1 MQQYC
6 EIATPKGVMRGF
18 FHVPHRKEFPVLLIF
33 HGFTGQCTGTKFSY
47 VSLSR
52 LLEAQGVGTLR
63 MDFLGSGESDLTFK
77 GMTFDDELSCA
88 RILLEELKKM
98 PQVTD
103 IYVLGHS
110 MGGAIAS
117 ELAKIYPEDIKKLV
131 LWAPAFCLPDAL
143 DYLTGTVKEA
153 PVYDHSGFEISD
165 AFVKDMLQRDFYKN
179 LDTYKNDLLVI
190 HGTEDKTVPYAISE
204 KYTKLFGKQMIF
216 HPVVGASHNYDNADH
231 IHEVLSTT
239 YKFLTEQV
247 M

>member
-77 GMTFDDELSCA
+77 EMTFDDELSCA

-143 DYLTGTVKEA
+143 DYLTGSVKEA
-153 PVYDHSGFEISD
+153 PVYDHNGFEISD

-179 LDTYKNDLLVI
+179 LDTYKN
-190 HGTEDKTVPYAISE
+190 EKDKGKIVQVWYNPSARCVSIAETLAGRFRQHAGSVAMGAWVPSCLARNW
-204 KYTKLFGKQMIF
+204 L
-216 HPVVGASHNYDNADH
+216 N
-231 IHEVLSTT
+231 
-239 YKFLTEQV
+239 
-247 M
+247 

>member
-1 MQQYC
+1 
-6 EIATPKGVMRGF
+6 
-18 FHVPHRKEFPVLLIF
+18 
-33 HGFTGQCTGTKFSY
+33 
-47 VSLSR
+47 
-52 LLEAQGVGTLR
+52 

-77 GMTFDDELSCA
+77 EMTFDDELSCA

-131 LWAPAFCLPDAL
+131 LWAPAFSLPDSL
-143 DYLTGTVKEA
+143 DYLTGTVEEA
-153 PVYDHSGFEISD
+153 PIYDHSGFEISD
-165 AFVKDMLQRDFYKN
+165 EFVKDMLQRDFYKN

-190 HGTEDKTVPYAISE
+190 HGTEDKTVPYSISE
-204 KYTKLFGKQMIF
+204 KYTKLFSDQMIF
-216 HPVVGASHNYDNADH
+216 HPVAGATHNYDNADH

-239 YKFLTEQV
+239 YKFLTEQA